1 MNTPVAA
8 MGLNRARV
16 CVGEIPRAAKPAR
29 GWVRSVPWTLPS
41 PACPGRLDS
50 RRRSGYQNQAAPHRP
65 GITGTHH
72 RRMTLMKRLLLL
84 SLALAAAL
92 PSCDSEKRRT
102 YRSSGRVQIYMSGL
116 ECARTEA
123 DAKSGSLYGNDGYF
137 RDAHLSASAKRDQLF
152 AEYGKWLSQAEMADA
167 FARGQRYDYRIHD
180 VNTEL
185 RKLEALP

>member
-1 MNTPVAA
+1 MNTPGAA
-8 MGLNRARV
+8 MGLSRARV

-116 ECARTEA
+116 RFSQTEA
-123 DAKSGSLYGNDGYF
+123 QVKRNRFFRESHMVSVAN
-137 RDAHLSASAKRDQLF
+137 RDALF
-152 AEYGKWLSQAEMADA
+152 AEYSKWLTQPEMDDA
-167 FARGQRYDYRIHD
+167 FERGRSFDYDTQN
-180 VNTEL
+180 VNSEI
-185 RKLEALP
+185 RRLEALP